1 MEYLMAFDISWLID
15 KRVAYMRMIGNI
27 EIEEIK
33 QMSEAF
39 RIYRDEGI
47 APVHIIVDTREMT
60 KMPMSFDKIKDA
72 SAGREQT
79 KGWTVILTKSSV
91 TRFVATLVTATISLQ
106 YRFMESPEAALTY
119 LSQLSPELKELPVND
134 VMLQH

>member
-1 MEYLMAFDISWLID
+1 MSFDICWLIE
-15 KRVAYMRMIGNI
+15 KRVAYMRMYDNI

-39 RIYRDEGI
+39 RTYRDEGT
-47 APVHIIVDTREMT
+47 APVHVIVDTRNMK

-72 SAGREQT
+72 SEGREQT
-79 KGWTVILTKSSV
+79 KGWTVILTNSSV

-106 YRFMESPEAALTY
+106 YRFMDTPEAALTY
-119 LSQLSPELKELPVND
+119 LSQLSPELQELPVND
-134 VMLQH
+134 VIMQH